1 MATSTASLPP
11 CSILEKQYYIT
22 LVNLILPFFFSPA
35 QSMPDVAA
43 KDLNPFIHRS
53 ANFYEFPHM
62 LTARARTEY
71 LTAHRAT
78 TRPLRRYFKD
88 TKYEV
93 MGDMVVS
100 ASAHIRPTTTSG
112 QTGSEEVGNS
122 VPNPPGNGIAR
133 MNVKAKVA
141 VELLWTATIAED
153 CGEHLRKG
161 LQMQSRIAVFL
172 DFHNGQLIEQRHYNC
187 SFPPPSRPGGPSTS

>member
-1 MATSTASLPP
+1 MAASTASLPP

-22 LVNLILPFFFSPA
+22 LVNLILPFYFSPA
-35 QSMPDVAA
+35 QSMPDVATT
-43 KDLNPFIHRS
+43 DLYPFIHSS
-53 ANFYEFPHM
+53 ANLYEFPHM

-78 TRPLRRYFKD
+78 TRPLGEYFTD

-100 ASAHIRPTTTSG
+100 VSAHLRPTTTSG
-112 QTGSEEVGNS
+112 QTGSEEDGNS
-122 VPNPPGNGIAR
+122 VPNPPGNGIAG

-141 VELLWTATIAED
+141 VELLWTATIEED
-153 CGEHLRKG
+153 CGDHLRKG
-161 LQMQSRIAVFL
+161 LQMQSRIAVLL

-187 SFPPPSRPGGPSTS
+187 SFPPSRPAGPSTS